1 MDTAHHPKL
10 LSLLIPAFNS
20 AKRLRPAY
28 EAIRNCLDTA
38 QIPFE
43 MLIIDDGSKDDT
55 WEVMKTLAAEDS
67 RIRPFRM
74 SRNYTSP
81 YVQFAGMSVCRG
93 ACISFMPDDLQRPL
107 ETLVESYRLWEQG
120 HKLVISY
127 RSSRNDGWL
136 NDLFSS
142 IYYRIMNALSEVTF
156 PPGGADA
163 FFADREI
170 IDIMNTRIHPI
181 HTSAVVEV
189 LRLGFDPVF
198 IPFDRPSRP
207 GKSRWTWKKKVRLA
221 KDTFFA
227 SSSFPILAITYMG
240 LGISL
245 LCLLAIPLLIYARFF
260 AESRLFGFEVPGW
273 TTIITLVAFF
283 NGLVLFCLGI
293 VAEYIWRIYEEVK
306 GRPGFLLRKEEVSE
320 KRKENSE

>member
-1 MDTAHHPKL
+1 MNTENNPKL

-28 EAIRNCLDTA
+28 EALTQCLENE

-43 MLIIDDGSKDDT
+43 LLIIDDGSKDDT
-55 WEVMKTLAAEDS
+55 WQLMKAIAAEDS
-67 RIRPFRM
+67 RVYVYRM

-81 YVQFAGMSVCRG
+81 YVHFAGMSVCKG
-93 ACISFMPDDLQRPL
+93 ACITFMPDDLQRPL
-107 ETLVESYRLWEQG
+107 ETMIECYRLWEKG

-127 RSSRNDGWL
+127 RTSRNDGWF
-136 NDLFSS
+136 NDLFSNT
-142 IYYRIMNALSEVTF
+142 YYRIMNALSEVTF
-156 PPGGADA
+156 PPGGADG
-163 FFADREI
+163 FLADREI
-170 IDIMNTRIHPI
+170 IDIMNSSIHPI
-181 HTSAVVEV
+181 HTSSVVEV

-198 IPFDRPSRP
+198 VPYDRPSRP

-227 SSSFPILAITYMG
+227 SSSFPIRAITY
-240 LGISL
+240 LGFNISL
-245 LCLLAIPLLIYARFF
+245 LCLLAIPFLIYARFF
-260 AESRLFGFEVPGW
+260 AESHLFGFAIPGW

-283 NGLVLFCLGI
+283 NGLMLFCLGI

-306 GRPGFLLRKEEVSE
+306 GRPGFLLRKDD
-320 KRKENSE
+320 KQD

>member
-1 MDTAHHPKL
+1 MNTEHHPKL

-20 AKRLRPAY
+20 ATRLRTAY
-28 EAIRNCLDTA
+28 EAIRNCLEA
-38 QIPFE
+38 EQIPFE
-43 MLIIDDGSKDDT
+43 MLIIDDGSIDNT
-55 WEVMKTLAAEDS
+55 WELMKTLAAEDS
-67 RIRPFRM
+67 RVRPFRM

-107 ETLVESYRLWEQG
+107 ETLVESYRLWEKG

-136 NDLFSS
+136 NDLFSNF
-142 IYYRIMNALSEVTF
+142 YYRIMNTLSEVTF
-156 PPGGADA
+156 PPGGADGYL
-163 FFADREI
+163 ADREI

-181 HTSAVVEV
+181 HTSSVVEV
-189 LRLGFDPVF
+189 LRLGFDPIFV
-198 IPFDRPSRP
+198 PYDRPSRP

-227 SSSFPILAITYMG
+227 SSSFPIRAITYLG

-245 LCLLAIPLLIYARFF
+245 LCLLAIPLLVYARFF

-306 GRPGFLLRKEEVSE
+306 GRPGFLLRKDDLMNDE
-320 KRKENSE
+320 